1 MFHLR
6 RSQFLT
12 FFNNSPDET
21 AYYRH
26 IINKEDT
33 NNSLIMMQPTLICY
47 SFNGPPE
54 IALLDSDSIKP
65 DIILLLDT
73 FFHVLIWHG
82 ETIAQWRKLNYH
94 NQPSYEG
101 FKFLLE
107 APVADA
113 KVSSL
118 TFFLNI

>member
-1 MFHLR
+1 MYHLR

-12 FFNNSPDET
+12 YFNNSPDET

-26 IINKEDT
+26 VINNQDT
-33 NNSLIMMQPTLICY
+33 SNTLIMMQPTLICY

-54 IALLDSDSIKP
+54 PTPLDSNSIKP

-73 FFHVLIWHG
+73 YFHVLIWHG
-82 ETIAQWRKLNYH
+82 ETIAQWRKLGYQ
-94 NQPSYEG
+94 NQESYEG

-107 APVADA
+107 APIADA
-113 KVSSL
+113 KVQPLS
-118 TFFLNI
+118 IQ